1 MDSIVLESRKLLGD
15 ALNAVSGNDR
25 YNDKHPLETVFPNGA
40 ADFIRML
47 MENVIRLDATND
59 RDKAVDYLGY
69 AALFLAW
76 IREGCPKS
84 KYAYIAERYRNLF
97 KIQERHDELQMLEGK
112 LNCDRCC
119 GSGMIRVDAQGVGV
133 CPECNGTGGQN
144 CCDGAPEPTIEEE
157 AKQIMESTE

>member
-1 MDSIVLESRKLLGD
+1 MDSFETLCNCETNEDGMDSIVIESRKLLED
-15 ALNAVSGNDR
+15 ALQAVSDNDR
-25 YNDKHPLETVFPNGA
+25 YNEKHSLETSFPNGA

-84 KYAYIAERYRNLF
+84 KYAYIAERYKNLF
-97 KIQERHDELQMLEGK
+97 KIQESRIALRKMPEYEDSTDG
-112 LNCDRCC
+112 DGC
-119 GSGMIRVDAQGVGV
+119 GDLPQVSG
-133 CPECNGTGGQN
+133 
-144 CCDGAPEPTIEEE
+144 
-157 AKQIMESTE
+157 

>member
-1 MDSIVLESRKLLGD
+1 MDNTIIEAKQLLSD
-15 ALNAVSGNDR
+15 AVGAVSGNDR
-25 YNDKHPLETVFPNGA
+25 YNDKHPLETSFPNGA

-84 KYAYIAERYRNLF
+84 KYAYIAERYKNLF
-97 KIQERHDELQMLEGK
+97 KIQESRIELSEMLRDESATNGGRDGELPQL
-112 LNCDRCC
+112 
-119 GSGMIRVDAQGVGV
+119 SG
-133 CPECNGTGGQN
+133 
-144 CCDGAPEPTIEEE
+144 
-157 AKQIMESTE
+157 